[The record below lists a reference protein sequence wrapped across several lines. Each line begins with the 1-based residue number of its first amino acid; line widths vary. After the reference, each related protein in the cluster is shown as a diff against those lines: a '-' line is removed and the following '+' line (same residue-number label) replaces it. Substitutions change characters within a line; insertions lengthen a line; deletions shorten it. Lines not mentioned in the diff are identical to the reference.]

1 MRKLPEEFADLER
14 FTDWCL
20 PTEEERYQ
28 KRLTSTMAEMQ
39 EFYDAAFPRLEAV
52 MEYCDA
58 RFPLDGMPDVR
69 SLRIPLK
76 YLANLLTAGDEEPIA
91 AALER
96 MLAMR
101 SYMRAKSVEGR
112 IDESIPQRV
121 GLTRA
126 RIEEMYK
133 IMALAAYED
142 RYVIPTARREFDED
156 AYVLRG
162 SSGFG
167 FGETTR
173 GTNKVN
179 LFGGTK
185 RSPRQPHMKVST

>member
-1 MRKLPEEFADLER
+1 M
-14 FTDWCL
+14 
-20 PTEEERYQ
+20 
-28 KRLTSTMAEMQ
+28 S
-39 EFYDAAFPRLEAV
+39 V
-52 MEYCDA
+52 
-58 RFPLDGMPDVR
+58 LDGMPDVR
-69 SLRIPLK
+69 SLRIPLR
-76 YLANLLTAGDEEPIA
+76 YLANLLTAGDDEPIA

-121 GLTRA
+121 GLTRE

-142 RYVIPTARREFDED
+142 RYVIPTARREVDED

-167 FGETTR
+167 FRENTLGDT
-173 GTNKVN
+173 KVN
-179 LFGGTK
+179 LFGGSAK
-185 RSPRQPHMKVST
+185 KAPRTPDMEVSK